1 MPMNPR
7 LLRPTASGVHPEAN
21 AWRNAV
27 IANGGSVSASTMRA
41 VSKFCAAIDTA
52 GIRDRFYRLNLVCGT
67 GLSAVLVPLYR
78 STSRG
83 GATFGDA
90 TDTNNNFVAG
100 DYAENNGLK
109 GNGSTKYLATG
120 LPMTFLG
127 TNQLH
132 LFCSFVP
139 DAAGFSQILSARANL
154 AGSLAMEANIG
165 ASANRPRQSW
175 FGTGQQP
182 TDHCNPVTGRTQY
195 LIQFTGSQ
203 PLQMFGRNVDLNN
216 INNAGAYSSSNT
228 APFYVFAGEQTGTG
242 IVGHTTH
249 RIDAYSIGA
258 AFTSTAQRNAFH
270 TAMTDFRTALG
281 RT

>member
-1 MPMNPR
+1 MPMSSR
-7 LLRPTASGVHPEAN
+7 LLRPRASGVHPEA
-21 AWRNAV
+21 ASWRTRV
-27 IANGGSVSASTMRA
+27 VANGGSVSATTMQA
-41 VSKFCAAIDTA
+41 VDRFCRSIDSA
-52 GIRDRFYRLNLVCGT
+52 GIRDRFYRMGIFAGSNLN
-67 GLSAVLVPLYR
+67 AALVPLYR
-78 STSRG
+78 GPSLG
-83 GATFGDA
+83 GTQYGDA

-100 DYAENNGLK
+100 DYAESNGLK

-139 DAAGFSQILSARANL
+139 DVAGFSQLLAARANL
-154 AGSLAMEANIG
+154 SGSLSMEANIG

-175 FGTGQQP
+175 FSGGFQP

-195 LIQFTGSQ
+195 LCQFTGTQ
-203 PLQMFGRNVDLNN
+203 PLHIFGRNVDLNN
-216 INNAGAYSSSNT
+216 TNNTGAYSSTNT

-242 IVGHTTH
+242 IAGHTTH

-258 AFTSTAQRNAFH
+258 TFTSTAQRNAFH